1 MFVRSG
7 SGLATSDYNRWW
19 FVRTISPY
27 RAGTRSTWTPPQDW
41 RQGGPDG
48 MRRSPSSTSASCTSR
63 GRTTLWQIASVDG
76 PTPLYRRSLPG
87 PAPAVPLPPVIPAD
101 LLLINACISQS
112 PGSRIQKYRRS
123 KIQSSFNPEQ
133 QSDPTN
139 AAITRFTIQSTMR
152 ASVQHTGL
160 PTVAGMYKNCTKEES
175 PEIGI

>member
-1 MFVRSG
+1 M
-7 SGLATSDYNRWW
+7 
-19 FVRTISPY
+19 
-27 RAGTRSTWTPPQDW
+27 
-41 RQGGPDG
+41 
-48 MRRSPSSTSASCTSR
+48 
-63 GRTTLWQIASVDG
+63 
-76 PTPLYRRSLPG
+76 
-87 PAPAVPLPPVIPAD
+87 PLPPVIPAD

-112 PGSRIQKYRRS
+112 PGSKIQKNIKK

-152 ASVQHTGL
+152 SSIQHTSL

>member
-1 MFVRSG
+1 MEVRLLEEMRTSVLVVFV
-7 SGLATSDYNRWW
+7 
-19 FVRTISPY
+19 
-27 RAGTRSTWTPPQDW
+27 GTR
-41 RQGGPDG
+41 GG
-48 MRRSPSSTSASCTSR
+48 SEVHSAIL
-63 GRTTLWQIASVDG
+63 GG
-76 PTPLYRRSLPG
+76 SLPG
-87 PAPAVPLPPVIPAD
+87 PAPAVPLPLVIPAD

-112 PGSRIQKYRRS
+112 PGSKIQKYRKS
-123 KIQSSFNPEQ
+123 KIQSSLNPEQ